1 LDDVAGQNISDDIK
15 RIEHILRRGEAQVP
29 PTGMKMYCDSQQYP
43 PGTQEK
49 YNSFQSRIPVM
60 EDGMKK
66 GIDERRGGVWKP
78 EGFPMK
84 GLEPGVP
91 PIIVR
96 ENST

>member
-1 LDDVAGQNISDDIK
+1 
-15 RIEHILRRGEAQVP
+15 
-29 PTGMKMYCDSQQYP
+29 
-43 PGTQEK
+43 
-49 YNSFQSRIPVM
+49 M